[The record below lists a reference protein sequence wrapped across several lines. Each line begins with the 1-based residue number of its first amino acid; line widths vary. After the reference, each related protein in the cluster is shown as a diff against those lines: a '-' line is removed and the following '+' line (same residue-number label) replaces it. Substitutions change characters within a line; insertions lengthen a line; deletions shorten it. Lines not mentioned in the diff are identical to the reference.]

1 MPAERRIDLVHD
13 EVKPGY
19 YLDPEGNLQK
29 DRRKSSRRKKRVIV
43 NHHDRRM
50 AGRRKSDQEFDE
62 RESREAIADA
72 LEDLAAGGEEE

>member
-1 MPAERRIDLVHD
+1 VNQ
-13 EVKPGY
+13 EVQPDHY
-19 YLDPEGNLQK
+19 IDPEGNQQQE
-29 DRRKSSRRKKRVIV
+29 RRKSSRRKKRIIV

-72 LEDLAAGGEEE
+72 LEDLAEGDRED

>member
-1 MPAERRIDLVHD
+1 MNQ

-29 DRRKSSRRKKRVIV
+29 ERRKGSRRKKKIIVNHNDRRKS
-43 NHHDRRM
+43 
-50 AGRRKSDQEFDE
+50 GRRKSDMEFEE

-72 LEDLAAGGEEE
+72 LEELADGGDDA

>member
-1 MPAERRIDLVHD
+1 VNQEI
-13 EVKPGY
+13 KPGH

-29 DRRKSSRRKKRVIV
+29 ERRKGSRRKKRAVI

-72 LEDLAAGGEEE
+72 LEELADGGEND